1 MVQATV
7 SGRPCHQRLA
17 ASNTAV
23 SNSAKEPTPTA
34 TRMNWNSGVALI
46 ILGQKSRFG

>member
-1 MVQATV
+1 MVQAAV

-23 SNSAKEPTPTA
+23 SNSAKEA
-34 TRMNWNSGVALI
+34 DADRDQNELE
-46 ILGQKSRFG
+46 